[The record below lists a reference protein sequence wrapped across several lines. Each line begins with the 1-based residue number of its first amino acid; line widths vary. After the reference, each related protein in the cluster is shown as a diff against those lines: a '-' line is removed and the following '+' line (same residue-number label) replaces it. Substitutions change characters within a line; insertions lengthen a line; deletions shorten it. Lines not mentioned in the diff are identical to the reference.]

1 MPEQSD
7 VHGFDFSMGED
18 GILRL
23 RLARGTVIDLDLAK
37 RIEAG
42 ANELSGG
49 TPCPMLAHGDDT
61 RNIDRAA
68 RRYLA
73 NIVGPTA
80 QAVVVNSPIG
90 RMIASVFIGLSR
102 KNAYPMRMFATEEEA
117 VEWLKTFL
125 PGSSR
130 GAPQGDTTAEV

>member
-1 MPEQSD
+1 VPERDDLSD
-7 VHGFDFSMGED
+7 FAFSMGED

-23 RLARGTVIDLDLAK
+23 RLARGTVIDLDLVK
-37 RIEAG
+37 RIEAR
-42 ANELSGG
+42 ANELFSG
-49 TPCPMLAHGDDT
+49 TPCPMLVYGDEA

-73 NIVGPTA
+73 DIVGPTA

-102 KNAYPMRMFATEEEA
+102 QSLPTRTFATEEEA

-130 GAPQGDTTAEV
+130 AAPQGDTTAEV